1 MILIL
6 QISLIMKQ
14 LISEIVIKAW
24 IRESGFNINQI
35 NKLTIKIY
43 SNLSNIKIHYHL
55 KLGAPPLH
63 RRFFIKLLENRGYIQ
78 THCNNRRNTFPFACR
93 QWYSYNNPGTLT

>member
-14 LISEIVIKAW
+14 LISEIVIKARV
-24 IRESGFNINQI
+24 RENGFNINQI
-35 NKLTIKIY
+35 NELTIKIY
-43 SNLSNIKIHYHL
+43 SNLLNIKIHYHL

-63 RRFFIKLLENRGYIQ
+63 RQFFIKLSKNRDYPQ
-78 THCNNRRNTFPFACR
+78 THCNNRRNTFHLHVA
-93 QWYSYNNPGTLT
+93 NVIIT